1 MTQPISSS
9 AAIKLSGLTAT
20 HVTQSG
26 QVLTD
31 VPGMLKLLGYGADI
45 PALQAKLPVLYNKGV
60 QSCPTGVV
68 QDPAGSAVGTGRKPS
83 GGGGSGAIYGH
94 FHDLDPVP
102 DMNPGEAEFNTS
114 TGPGGRVLHSYSP
127 EIHMD
132 TTHLDTNDP
141 ANCQWVLQ
149 ELANAY
155 LNAYRAKHMVAGTP
169 PTETD
174 FDVFNA
180 CPLSGRIF
188 AGKYKNTVLN
198 HLDPSYTITAMLIA
212 QAEANRA
219 GEKLPTITLCYYD
232 APVYAEGV
240 KVMAT
245 ITAV

>member
-31 VPGMLKLLGYGADI
+31 VPGMLKLLGYG
-45 PALQAKLPVLYNKGV
+45 
-60 QSCPTGVV
+60 
-68 QDPAGSAVGTGRKPS
+68 
-83 GGGGSGAIYGH
+83 
-94 FHDLDPVP
+94 
-102 DMNPGEAEFNTS
+102 
-114 TGPGGRVLHSYSP
+114 
-127 EIHMD
+127 
-132 TTHLDTNDP
+132 DTNDP